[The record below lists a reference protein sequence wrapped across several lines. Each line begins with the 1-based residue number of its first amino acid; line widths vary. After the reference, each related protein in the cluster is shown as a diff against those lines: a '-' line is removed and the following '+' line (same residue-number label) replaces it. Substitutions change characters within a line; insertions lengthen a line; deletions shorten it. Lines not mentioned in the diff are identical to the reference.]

1 MTKVI
6 FIRHGQTSWNKD
18 KKYQG
23 HSDISL
29 NENGLRQAELVGKRL
44 AEEKINAI
52 YSSDLQ
58 RACQT
63 AEMIAQHHAL
73 PIIRKQELR
82 EINFG
87 MWEGLTY
94 QEIMETWPEIL
105 RTMYSQPSETCP
117 PQGESFNKVRQ
128 RVIRALQQ
136 CIAKHQNETIVVVSH
151 GGTMRVILCAA
162 LGIDLDKMWFIRQDS
177 TAINIIQYFEHQV
190 VVSLVNDTC
199 HIK

>member
-6 FIRHGQTSWNKD
+6 FIRHGQTSWNKE

-44 AEEKINAI
+44 AVEKINAI
-52 YSSDLQ
+52 YSSDLL
-58 RACQT
+58 RARQT
-63 AEMIAQHHAL
+63 AEHIAQYHAL
-73 PIIRKQELR
+73 PIITKQGFR

-87 MWEGLTY
+87 VWEGLTY
-94 QEIMETWPEIL
+94 QEIMESWPAIFT
-105 RTMYSQPSETCP
+105 TMYSQPSLTCP
-117 PQGESFNKVRQ
+117 PQGESFDMMRQ
-128 RVIRALQQ
+128 RVIMELRP
-136 CIAKHQNETIVVVSH
+136 CITNHQNETIVIVSH
-151 GGTMRVILCAA
+151 GGTMRAILCAA
-162 LGIDLDKMWFIRQDS
+162 LGINLDKMWFIRQDN
-177 TAINIIQYFEHQV
+177 TAINIIQYFDHKI

>member
-6 FIRHGQTSWNKD
+6 FIRHGQTSWNKE

-52 YSSDLQ
+52 YSSDLL

-63 AEMIAQHHAL
+63 AECIAQYHAL
-73 PIIRKQELR
+73 PIIAKQGFR

-87 MWEGLTY
+87 VWEGLTY
-94 QEIMETWPEIL
+94 QEIMEVWPAIL
-105 RTMYSQPSETCP
+105 TTMYSQPGETCP
-117 PQGESFNKVRQ
+117 PQGESFNRVRQ
-128 RVIRALQQ
+128 RVIRSLQH
-136 CIAKHQNETIVVVSH
+136 CITKHQDETIVIVSH
-151 GGTMRVILCAA
+151 GGTMRMILCAA
-162 LGIDLDKMWFIRQDS
+162 LGLDLDKMWLIRQDS
-177 TAINIIQYFEHQV
+177 TAINIIEYFESKV

-199 HIK
+199 HIN